1 MIETEKMRPRIILL
15 GRQGQETRENFSG
28 QEMRNRSGESPREY
42 SFESRIRTKGR
53 MFVRDIGYPLQGPGL
68 RGHSHHGDRKSALS
82 TVRRTVP
89 AIVQLCRCRNLKSA
103 LEIDS
108 LAYSDGHPSI
118 SFQINRYFS
127 CLSKSQSYCIESD
140 NVNTPNNL
148 ENLESRSP
156 GCISD
161 TLNFLDFFH
170 GLHRC
175 YCLDQSVR
183 NFCKILTT
191 REVLKALSK

>member
-1 MIETEKMRPRIILL
+1 MRVSVGRKCEIDRANRLANIHLKVGYEQKDECSFATSDILC
-15 GRQGQETRENFSG
+15 GGQ
-28 QEMRNRSGESPREY
+28 
-42 SFESRIRTKGR
+42 
-53 MFVRDIGYPLQGPGL
+53 VCV
-68 RGHSHHGDRKSALS
+68 HSHHGDRKSALS

-148 ENLESRSP
+148 ENLANLESRSP

-175 YCLDQSVR
+175 YCSDQSVR

-191 REVLKALSK
+191 RVVLKALSK